1 MPFAALVIIHLD
13 IMISFFSFYSSPK
26 HITKKKNHLVI
37 CTSTHTVRSIK
48 SSFHNNSSGFHKCSL
63 TFGHSAM
70 SRWKPQARKLK
81 SEKSVQSYCRD
92 AWNWLYLFDILQK
105 AFGVH
110 LTAWNQSEEPQL
122 HLWNCSIAHNR
133 NLHLQSWIWTTP
145 AEEKEQGDQWLTVN
159 PQSDR
164 HAHSSTVWIHNKLQL
179 FLFQSGCLILWLC
192 I

>member
-1 MPFAALVIIHLD
+1 
-13 IMISFFSFYSSPK
+13 MISFFSFYSSPK
-26 HITKKKNHLVI
+26 HITKRKIILSFVQVHIQWDLLRAVFIIIPLDFINVLWPLVI
-37 CTSTHTVRSIK
+37 LQWADGSLK
-48 SSFHNNSSGFHKCSL
+48 LENSS
-63 TFGHSAM
+63 
-70 SRWKPQARKLK
+70 LK
-81 SEKSVQSYCRD
+81 
-92 AWNWLYLFDILQK
+92 NLYSHTAETPETDFTYSI
-105 AFGVH
+105 FGVH
-110 LTAWNQSEEPQL
+110 LTAWNQREEPQL

-133 NLHLQSWIWTTP
+133 NLHLQSWIWTPP